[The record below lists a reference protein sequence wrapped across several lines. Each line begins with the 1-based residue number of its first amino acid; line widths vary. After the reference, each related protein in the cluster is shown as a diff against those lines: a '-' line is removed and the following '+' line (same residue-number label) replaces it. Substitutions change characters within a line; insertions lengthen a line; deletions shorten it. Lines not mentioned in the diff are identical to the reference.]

1 VLTPLAV
8 LREQLG
14 GTLLDLAL
22 LQITSA
28 VTCDPPQCPGKDAVM
43 VYPQPQFS
51 VTREAGIESFE
62 GVDCL
67 RCDPTDPLHAE
78 GLAPKVTIVGYPAA
92 AGALM
97 YASEA
102 DVVSLSDGFLQSR
115 AFIDTGSS
123 GGPVINATG
132 DIVAVVSQGGGVGP
146 GGVVELAK
154 TRRVIFL
161 RAAHEGL
168 LLDPVLA
175 VHVVHRCG
183 LPAEMLRRIASFLG

>member
-1 VLTPLAV
+1 
-8 LREQLG
+8 
-14 GTLLDLAL
+14 
-22 LQITSA
+22 
-28 VTCDPPQCPGKDAVM
+28 M
-43 VYPQPQFS
+43 N
-51 VTREAGIESFE
+51 
-62 GVDCL
+62 CL

-183 LPAEMLRRIASFLG
+183 LPAELLRRIASFLG